1 MRHFKYQYKPI
12 HNHTYPD
19 TLQIPH
25 PHTLPVNDS
34 NPGARLMKPL
44 TLPSGWKLFT
54 ALAGLT
60 LAMTAVVLASQP
72 DPDGLRSAIRATARS
87 SFALF
92 LLAFLASSLVTLL
105 PGTVTRGILHERR
118 YLGLAFAFSHTVH
131 GLLIYRYAQQFPEL
145 FWAGRTLTA
154 SLPGSIGY
162 LFLLMLTVT
171 SFKAPMRLLG
181 GRAWR
186 ALHSTGMWVLAGV
199 FCLSFYKR
207 IPMGGWYPLAFAL
220 MFSAIAIKLTARLAR
235 QQRRNAQALS

>member
-1 MRHFKYQYKPI
+1 
-12 HNHTYPD
+12 
-19 TLQIPH
+19 
-25 PHTLPVNDS
+25 
-34 NPGARLMKPL
+34 MKPL
-44 TLPSGWKLFT
+44 TLPSGWKLFA

-60 LAMTAVVLASQP
+60 LCMTAAVLLSYPPGA
-72 DPDGLRSAIRATARS
+72 DGLRSAIRATARS

-92 LLAFLASSLVTLL
+92 LLAFLASSLVTFL
-105 PGTVTRGILHERR
+105 PGSGSRRLLRERR
-118 YLGLAFAFSHTVH
+118 YVGLAFAFSHTVH

-145 FWAGRTLTA
+145 FWAGRTVTT

-162 LFLLMLTVT
+162 LFLLLLTLT

-181 GRAWR
+181 GRAWK

-220 MFSAIAIKLTARLAR
+220 MFSAMALKLTAKLAQ
-235 QQRRNAQALS
+235 QQRRTASALS

>member
-1 MRHFKYQYKPI
+1 
-12 HNHTYPD
+12 
-19 TLQIPH
+19 
-25 PHTLPVNDS
+25 
-34 NPGARLMKPL
+34 MKPL
-44 TLPSGWKLFT
+44 TLPSGWRLFY

-60 LAMTAVVLASQP
+60 LFMTALVLLSYPPGADS
-72 DPDGLRSAIRATARS
+72 LRSAIRATARS

-105 PGTVTRGILHERR
+105 PGSGSRWLLRERR
-118 YLGLAFAFSHTVH
+118 YVGLAFAFSHTVH

-145 FWAGRTLTA
+145 FWAGRTVTS

-162 LFLLMLTVT
+162 LFLLLLSVT

-181 GRAWR
+181 GRAWQ

-199 FCLSFYKR
+199 FCLSFYNR

-220 MFSAIAIKLTARLAR
+220 MFSAIAFKLTAKLAR
-235 QQRRNAQALS
+235 QQRRTASALS

>member
-1 MRHFKYQYKPI
+1 
-12 HNHTYPD
+12 
-19 TLQIPH
+19 
-25 PHTLPVNDS
+25 
-34 NPGARLMKPL
+34 MKPL
-44 TLPSGWKLFT
+44 TLPSGWKLFA

-60 LAMTAVVLASQP
+60 LVMTAAVLLSYPPGA
-72 DPDGLRSAIRATARS
+72 DGLRSAIRATARS

-92 LLAFLASSLVTLL
+92 LLAFLASSLVTFL
-105 PGTVTRGILHERR
+105 PGSSSRRVLRERR

-145 FWAGRTLTA
+145 FWAGRTLTS

-162 LFLLMLTVT
+162 LFLLLLTLT

-181 GRAWR
+181 GRAWK
-186 ALHSTGMWVLAGV
+186 ALHSSGMWVLAGV

-220 MFSAIAIKLTARLAR
+220 IFSAIAFKLTAKLAQ
-235 QQRRNAQALS
+235 QQRRTASALS